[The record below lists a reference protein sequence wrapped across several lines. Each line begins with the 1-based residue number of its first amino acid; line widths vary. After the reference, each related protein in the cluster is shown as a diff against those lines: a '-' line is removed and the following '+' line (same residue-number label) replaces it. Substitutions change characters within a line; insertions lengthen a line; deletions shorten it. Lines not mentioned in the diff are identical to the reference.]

1 MKNKL
6 LLATLALPLAFGAC
20 TNDDFETASQPQ
32 GANGE
37 LVEVGPGFAISASK
51 GGNEAATRG
60 QWIEAQN
67 GTRKFLNYAW
77 WPNYVYNEGT
87 SSYDAVRDEI
97 GLCWVG
103 QSVGTNV
110 YTNYRFQHAGWL
122 NEDETTAEIDPCDNS
137 IVNGYELKNDLS
149 WYNDNRYKLKDEDKL
164 SNALDLL
171 KGQYKAEGNQY
182 LAAINNQNRNLNSAF
197 FRTPSETLFK
207 GDYIAYLP
215 FTPEMTEAGA
225 VLAHSPK
232 DVTVVLDE
240 TAETANGNKQLKYA
254 HLGSDMFMYAY
265 APGLVGG
272 TQASNFA
279 FKHLSGLIRVKA
291 KADFSRWNNPG
302 DEGLSGITSI
312 TLVDAAGKFVTEVG
326 LDASKIVAEGNS
338 ASTGTALYVPGTE
351 KYTNMLTAHIDNNNS
366 NVVQN
371 QTSEISIYIPALP
384 TTTGQVSIVLYN
396 HDLKLSAVYE
406 LNASSIQ
413 VKPGQVT
420 TIDMGMIDIEDFT
433 EKVATTEKALYQM
446 IGIKGD
452 ADNGDIIRLMGDIE
466 LGTLKGVKKNDG
478 DNSGTSLD
486 KSWIVDKAVTLNGGK
501 IVVPADFTWYVD
513 NSATINSDIEIE
525 NKGCCKNNNGKLQIG
540 KERNSLK
547 VALNGTVDNYGDID
561 FVVPATTTIAT
572 KNVTT
577 ITGKLNNH
585 ETLVPE
591 TGKTNYATITINTL
605 TQVDL
610 KGATVVN
617 DAEFTINA
625 VGDNSSN
632 EDGLLNL
639 DNNASITNNY
649 YLTNAGNINNN
660 GGKLVNEKDGW
671 IIDRISATFGVTPPV
686 NNGGQYVCE
695 VNGQSRLNYALK
707 KSLTT
712 RVRFIGLGAQAAA
725 TAKSNMA
732 EDLYKVGEVN
742 RAKGQTYG
750 DVNYNYAAYDISG
763 INKPNIDFEVAT
775 QDYDEKNAIRLYSKS
790 DEGLDVTIGR
800 LIITSGRLDVPN
812 FVKYDYTLKA
822 YVDAVFNIKSI
833 TVDGENAYSSK
844 LQVKN
849 INVTGNVDVLQ
860 MNDKNQALTI
870 GGINDANT
878 KSYELTNVKV
888 GGNFVVGSTE
898 KGEVAGVAFNNNN
911 TTDIKGNFSLYENAT
926 CDIKVATSTSVD
938 NWAAEVWTSGLS
950 VDQGTWA
957 NGSKVKVGEHPLW
970 EAE

>member
-67 GTRKFLNYAW
+67 GTDKFLNYAW
-77 WPNYVYNEGT
+77 WPNYVYNDKKTPAG
-87 SSYDAVRDEI
+87 YDAVRDEI

-122 NEDETTAEIDPCDNS
+122 NEDETTAEISPCEPYN
-137 IVNGYELKNDLS
+137 IENGYELKNDLS
-149 WYNDNRYKLKDEDKL
+149 WENDNRYKLEDEDKL
-164 SNALDLL
+164 STALDLL
-171 KGQYKAEGNQY
+171 TGKYKAEGNQY
-182 LAAINNQNRNLNSAF
+182 LAEIGGTNRNLNSAF
-197 FRTPSETLFK
+197 FRTETETLFK

-215 FTPEMTEAGA
+215 FTGEMKEAGA
-225 VLAHSPK
+225 VLAHSPEE
-232 DVTVVLDE
+232 VTVTFKEDDSDM
-240 TAETANGNKQLKYA
+240 NKDMKYA
-254 HLGSDMFMYAY
+254 HLGSEMFMYAY
-265 APGLVGG
+265 APNLVGG
-272 TQASNFA
+272 TQASNFS

-291 KADFSRWNNPG
+291 KGDFSNGTPT
-302 DEGLSGITSI
+302 GLSGITSI
-312 TLVDAAGKFVTEVG
+312 TLVDSEGKFVTEVG
-326 LDASKIVAEGNS
+326 LDASKIVAEGNA
-338 ASTGTALYVPGTE
+338 ASTGSALYVGGTA
-351 KYTNMLTAHIDNNNS
+351 KYTNMLTANIDNYKS
-366 NVVQN
+366 SVP
-371 QTSEISIYIPALP
+371 QTDNTELAVYIPALP
-384 TTTGQVSIVLYN
+384 TKTGALKVVVYN
-396 HDLKLSAVYE
+396 HDLKLSAVYDKAGIE
-406 LNASSIQ
+406 
-413 VKPGQVT
+413 VKPGKIT
-420 TIDMGMIDIEDFT
+420 EIDLDYIDIKDF
-433 EKVATTEKALYQM
+433 ESKVVTTEKALYQLV
-446 IGIKGD
+446 GTNGTAK
-452 ADNGDIIRLMGDIE
+452 AGDIITLMGDIK
-466 LGTLKGVKKNDG
+466 LGTLSNSDANQDDG
-478 DNSGTSLD
+478 NKVSTEWRLNS
-486 KSWIVDKAVTLNGGK
+486 AVTLNGGK
-501 IVVPADFTWYVD
+501 VVVPANFTWTIGAD
-513 NSATINSDIEIE
+513 ATVNSDIEIE
-525 NKGCCKNNNGKLQIG
+525 NKGCCEKDNGVLKIGTNNKSQ
-540 KERNSLK
+540 KTT
-547 VALNGTVDNYGDID
+547 LNGTIDNYGDILFEQKNAD
-561 FVVPATTTIAT
+561 ITT

-591 TGKTNYATITINTL
+591 TGKTNYATITINPL

-617 DAEFTINA
+617 DAEFTIKA

-649 YLTNAGNINNN
+649 YLTNAGNINNKD
-660 GGKLVNEKDGW
+660 GKLVNEKDGW
-671 IIDRISATFGVTPPV
+671 IIDRISAQFGETQPV

-725 TAKSNMA
+725 ATGNMA
-732 EDLYKVGEVN
+732 EDLYKTTDAN

-750 DVNYNYAAYDISG
+750 NVHYDYAAYDISG

-790 DEGLDVTIGR
+790 DDGLDVTIGR

-812 FVKYDYTLKA
+812 FVKYDNTLKR
-822 YVDAVFNIKSI
+822 YVDAAFNIKSI

-860 MNDKNQALTI
+860 MNDKDQALTI
-870 GGINDANT
+870 GGINDKNT
-878 KSYELTNVKV
+878 QSYELTNVKV

-911 TTDIKGNFSLYENAT
+911 ITDVKGNFSLYENAT
-926 CDIKVATSTSVD
+926 CDIKVATGTNVD
-938 NWAAEVWTSGLS
+938 NWAAEVWTSGLI
-950 VDQGTWA
+950 VDQGTWE

-970 EAE
+970 EAQ